1 MVIFYINI
9 LILLKKIQQRSVICP
24 RRMSFVPGKCHL
36 TPVLQ
41 EGIKDISCSGIF
53 TNQKAPNNQSPQQ
66 PKQPTTNMAHRSFP
80 VNVRLSE
87 IRHLIDL
94 VIEKVSYTQ
103 YMRSMIPCG
112 YTSGDNMFVRT
123 FDTHLPAN
131 DVAFLKKMFALHRE
145 YYEYESKMVAELA
158 MLRQLYTD
166 ISSSI
171 EASRCVMIA
180 KENGTLDQEDKP
192 DFCIQKFDSYD
203 EADAFGEEFDWIA

>member
-1 MVIFYINI
+1 
-9 LILLKKIQQRSVICP
+9 
-24 RRMSFVPGKCHL
+24 MSFDPGGPGRHKRHQL
-36 TPVLQ
+36 LLYLYQPKLPT
-41 EGIKDISCSGIF
+41 
-53 TNQKAPNNQSPQQ
+53 TKAPSNQP
-66 PKQPTTNMAHRSFP
+66 TNMAHRSFP
-80 VNVRLSE
+80 SANIRLSE

-94 VIEKVSYTQ
+94 AIEEVSYTQ

-145 YYEYESKMVAELA
+145 YYEYEQRMVAELA

-171 EASRCVMIA
+171 EASRCIMIA
-180 KENGTLDQEDKP
+180 QENGTLDKEDKP
-192 DFCIQKFDSYD
+192 DFCIEKFDSYD